1 MRAQIPHRLVARS
14 LALVTAATLA
24 LGAAACGG
32 RQVEVRTGEAPA
44 TAESSISFTNNLPQ
58 AVNVYVTPASGSG
71 EMFLKQVGANSS
83 EVIPVRG
90 VRPGTAARLRAAP
103 VDGSVNYSRD
113 NVVLGAGFA
122 WTVP

>member
-1 MRAQIPHRLVARS
+1 MRALSMRLRVAAAAA
-14 LALVTAATLA
+14 ALT

-32 RQVEVRTGEAPA
+32 RQVEVRTGETPA
-44 TAESSISFTNNLPQ
+44 ANESSISFTNNLGQ

-71 EMFLKQVGANSS
+71 EIFLKQVPARSS
-83 EVIPVRG
+83 EVIAVRG
-90 VRPGTAARLRAAP
+90 VSPGTAARLRAAP

-113 NVVLGAGFA
+113 NVVLGTGFA

>member
-1 MRAQIPHRLVARS
+1 MRALFPRRPLVA
-14 LALVTAATLA
+14 LAAALS

-44 TAESSISFTNNLPQ
+44 SAESSISFTNNMAQ
-58 AVNVYVTPASGSG
+58 AVNVYVTPASGTG
-71 EMFLKQVGANSS
+71 EIFLKQVPARSS
-83 EVIPVRG
+83 EVIAVRG
-90 VRPGTAARLRAAP
+90 VSPGTAARLRAAP